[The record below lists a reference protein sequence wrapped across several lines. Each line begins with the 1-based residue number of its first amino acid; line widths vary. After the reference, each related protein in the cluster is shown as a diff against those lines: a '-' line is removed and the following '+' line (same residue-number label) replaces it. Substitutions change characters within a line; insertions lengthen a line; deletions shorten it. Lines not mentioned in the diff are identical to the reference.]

1 MTKIS
6 RSPQRHT
13 FQKGGY
19 IDRKAEEGKTPE
31 NDEDVKAVVE
41 MYESWEVDDKKKES
55 DPEWQKDNLE
65 WDLRTTEWILEK
77 TRKSE
82 VYAQNLYASMC
93 NNEFQKLD
101 TWLVLKGQTWS
112 CSWRHAGGIIA
123 DMRQEGDY
131 IDWYCSGIRGSDG
144 MSDEDFKKLTPAQ
157 QGEYLEQKALTDQF
171 VQECVITDE
180 IRDDLK
186 ILGWVPHN
194 GDFENFE

>member
-19 IDRKAEEGKTPE
+19 LDRKAEEGKTPE
-31 NDEDVKAVVE
+31 TDDNVKAIVE
-41 MYESWEVDDKKKES
+41 MYESWEIDDKKKES

-65 WDLRTTEWILEK
+65 WDLRTTDWILGK

-101 TWLVLKGQTWS
+101 TWLVLKEQTWS

-131 IDWYCSGIRGSDG
+131 IDWYCSGINSGWDMER
-144 MSDEDFKKLTPAQ
+144 EDFKKMTAEAQ
-157 QGEYLEQKALTDQF
+157 CDYLVKKKITDQYAREG
-171 VQECVITDE
+171 QITDE

-186 ILGWVPHN
+186 LLGWIPHS